1 MRTSSS
7 SSVLTSTG
15 RCHNMFYNS
24 VEDAMK
30 AVDLA
35 TEDTIADQPQL
46 KEQEDSVYW
55 EICQSIMYDCSLA
68 IRRELSRRTGVSIPA
83 SLDGQ

>member
-1 MRTSSS
+1 MT
-7 SSVLTSTG
+7 
-15 RCHNMFYNS
+15 FYNS

-35 TEDTIADQPQL
+35 VEDTLADQPDL

-55 EICQSIMYDCSLA
+55 EIAQSIMYDCSET
-68 IRRELSRRTGVSIPA
+68 IRRELSRRTGVTIPGG
-83 SLDGQ
+83 LDA